1 MNRAGF
7 MLTAAGALVAGTLP
21 IPARAA
27 ESDIELKTATG
38 TIDGTLSLPA
48 TSLPVPVV
56 LIIAGSGPVDR
67 DGNEKPVLMT
77 NAYRL
82 IAQAMLDR
90 GIATVRYDKRG
101 IGASAKAMPSESD
114 IRFESYIA
122 DATAWIEM
130 LRADKRFSRVIVAG
144 HSEGSLVGMI
154 AAREAPADAFV
165 SLEGMG
171 RPFATVLS
179 AQLRTK
185 LPPKLYAQ
193 SNAILSSLQRGNTVS
208 NVPSDLSELYRPS
221 VQPYLISVMKYDP
234 SVEIAKLTAPI
245 TIVQGTADVQ
255 VTMDDASALAKAAPG
270 AKLVIVDGMDHV
282 LKQAGSAPSGMLPE
296 DGYTDPSKPVEPVVI
311 GAIAHAAKS

>member
-1 MNRAGF
+1 
-7 MLTAAGALVAGTLP
+7 MLTTTGVLIAGTLA
-21 IPARAA
+21 IPTRAA
-27 ESDIELKTATG
+27 ESDIALNTATG
-38 TIDGTLSLPA
+38 TISGTLTLPA
-48 TSLPVPVV
+48 TPLPVPVV

-114 IRFESYIA
+114 IRFESYVA

-154 AAREAPADAFV
+154 AAREAHADAFV

-193 SNAILSSLQRGNTVS
+193 SNTILLSLQRGNTVS

-255 VTMDDASALAKAAPG
+255 VTMDDANALAKAAPG

-282 LKQAGSAPSGMLPE
+282 LKQAGTTPSGMLPE